1 VFICVKVFLEENKM
15 NSHEIK
21 DAVAARTEEII
32 AVRRDLHKHPEV
44 AFKEFR
50 TAKIVAEKLQPLGLD
65 VLYTGTAD
73 TGVETG
79 IIGVLKGGKPGKTV
93 LVRADIDGLPII
105 EETPAEYKSVI
116 HGAMHACGH
125 DAHTA
130 IGLAVASIFAER
142 RDEIP
147 GTIKFLFQP
156 AEEIVSGAEPMVK
169 TGVMKD
175 VDACFAIHMGNVF
188 DVGKVAM
195 KSGASMAACDSLS
208 IKVMGRGGH
217 GSQPDKA
224 IDPIVCAAA
233 IISSLQTVLSREIP
247 ANDQIAFT
255 FGTING
261 GFASN
266 IIAPEVTFTGTVR
279 SFNPKLRE
287 FVLKRIDEI
296 TTGIAAAMRCKAEV
310 KLVFGTPACVNDP
323 HMTTLVHE
331 CAKELVGEENVL
343 DGVAIMGSDDMSL
356 FLQEAPGCYFSIG
369 SAKMDGSSFPHHHPG
384 FDIVESSM
392 PIGAQVMTKVVWEYL
407 TRSKN

>member
-1 VFICVKVFLEENKM
+1 MDLN
-15 NSHEIK
+15 EIK
-21 DAVAARTEEII
+21 QAVDSRTEEII
-32 AVRRDLHKHPEV
+32 AVRRDLHRHPEV
-44 AFKEFR
+44 AFKETR
-50 TAKIVAEKLQPLGLD
+50 TAKLVAEKLQPLGLD
-65 VLYTGTAD
+65 VLYTGEKD

-79 IIGVLKGGKPGKTV
+79 VIGVLKGGKPGKTV

-105 EETPAEYKSVI
+105 EETSAEYKSTI

-142 RDEIP
+142 RAEIP

-156 AEEIVSGAEPMVK
+156 AEEIVSGAAPMVK
-169 TGVMKD
+169 AGVMKD

-195 KSGASMAACDSLS
+195 KSGPSMAACDSLS
-208 IKVMGRGGH
+208 IKVIGRGGH
-217 GSQPDKA
+217 GSQPEKA
-224 IDPIVCAAA
+224 IDPIVCAAS

-247 ANDQIAFT
+247 ASEQIAFT

-279 SFNPKLRE
+279 SFNKNLRD
-287 FVLKRIDEI
+287 FVLKRIEEI
-296 TTGIAAAMRCKAEV
+296 TGGIAAAMRCKAEV
-310 KLVFGTPACVNDP
+310 RNVFSTPACVNDEA
-323 HMTTLVHE
+323 MTNLVRD
-331 CAKELVGEENVL
+331 CAIELLGESNVL
-343 DGVAIMGSDDMSL
+343 QGGTIMGSDDMSL

-369 SAKMDGSSFPHHHPG
+369 SAKLDGSSFPHHHPA

-392 PIGAQVMTKVVWEYL
+392 PTGAEMMTKVVWEYL
-407 TRSKN
+407 NRSKN